1 MNIFNSIFGGKA
13 KADESKGDAFLQL
26 DDKIT
31 APQDA
36 VVVLLAGMLLAF
48 SLVVLLKG
56 DIFLQLA
63 DRITAPQGA
72 VVALFV
78 GMLLAISLVTLL
90 KEKWV
95 LLPAR
100 LFRRPPPARVS
111 RVLTIERGPVHLRE
125 HIDRQAI

>member
-13 KADESKGDAFLQL
+13 EADESKGDDFLQL

-31 APQDA
+31 AAQDA
-36 VVVLLAGMLLAF
+36 VVVLLVGMLLAF
-48 SLVVLLKG
+48 AVVVVLKG
-56 DIFLQLA
+56 DVFLQLV
-63 DRITAPQGA
+63 DKITAPQGA
-72 VVALFV
+72 VVALLA

-90 KEKWV
+90 REKWV

-111 RVLTIERGPVHLRE
+111 RVLTLERGPVHQR
-125 HIDRQAI
+125 